1 MSEPEAT
8 AAPRPPT
15 APSSRH
21 GTSSMTGGA
30 WAGWVLFAATMCVL
44 TGAFG
49 IIVGIVALVRGTVL
63 VSGTTNLLVFDLTGW
78 GWVHVIIGILLI
90 VVGLGLFRANPIAR
104 VAAVVLAGINAI
116 AQLAFLP
123 VYPLWALAIIALDVV
138 VIWAV
143 LVHGDEVTLP

>member
-21 GTSSMTGGA
+21 RTSSVAGGA
-30 WAGWVLFAATMCVL
+30 WAGWVRFAATMSVL

-49 IIVGIVALVRGTVL
+49 IIVGIVALLRGTVL
-63 VSGTTNLLVFDLTGW
+63 VSGTHNLLVFDLTGW
-78 GWVHVIIGILLI
+78 GWVHVIIGVLLL